1 MWLALGGDTSL
12 VVRVVTMRVVMMRV
26 VTMRVVTMRVI
37 TMRVVIVILVASS
50 AIATLT
56 AINPIHYVM
65 AATAMALASYAAIS
79 NTTIMTNT

>member
-1 MWLALGGDTSL
+1 
-12 VVRVVTMRVVMMRV
+12 
-26 VTMRVVTMRVI
+26 MRVI

-50 AIATLT
+50 AIAALT